1 VENIPN
7 YRIKDRG
14 TIGAQI
20 EERKFIAVGWGVV
33 GR

>member
-14 TIGAQI
+14 TIGAQN
-20 EERKFIAVGWGVV
+20 EEREHVLLSDGAW
-33 GR
+33 